1 MVVSALME
9 GVLIIIIVVRVIFN
23 ILFDLNKFVI
33 RDINDLINTN
43 DIETNKEG
51 DDSNLDEEI
60 NVNLNNTNPDLIN
73 IQVSNFTNNLNINVC
88 N

>member
-60 NVNLNNTNPDLIN
+60 IVNINNTNPDLIN
-73 IQVSNFTNNLNINVC
+73 IQVSNFTNNLNMNVC

>member
-1 MVVSALME
+1 ME
-9 GVLIIIIVVRVIFN
+9 GVLIIIIVVREIFN

-33 RDINDLINTN
+33 RDIHDLINAN

-51 DDSNLDEEI
+51 DDSNVDEEI
-60 NVNLNNTNPDLIN
+60 NLNLNNTNPDLIN
-73 IQVSNFTNNLNINVC
+73 IQVSNFTNNLNMNVC